1 MHVLVEAM
9 QINILGIIS
18 VNVNGSRQ
26 QIPANKVRSMLAM
39 LALDTGRPVSHADL
53 AEELWSGQVLGNA
66 RNALQAHASRL
77 RKVLDGPAPRGGAT
91 VLRSLRSGYLLNVPP
106 ESVDANRF
114 LDLAA
119 RGSTALADHPQRA
132 LELLSA
138 ALGIWRG
145 PALLDA
151 GDGLR
156 CRAAAA
162 LLEERGQ
169 AVWEDLITARLALG
183 EERQAIAE
191 LRPLLARHPLSE
203 RFCEQLMLA
212 LYRCGRQSEALEVF
226 HQTRRKLDAEL
237 GVQPGA
243 GLQRRY
249 TDILAQ
255 DPALVLPSAA
265 YPRRSG
271 HREPAVFR

>member
-1 MHVLVEAM
+1 MRIE
-9 QINILGIIS
+9 ILGIIS
-18 VNVNGSRQ
+18 VTVNGNRQ
-26 QIPANKVRSMLAM
+26 QIPAYKVRSMLAT
-39 LALDTGRPVSHADL
+39 LALDAGRPVSHADL
-53 AEELWSGQVLGNA
+53 ADELWSSEVPGNS

-77 RKVLDGPAPRGGAT
+77 RKVLDGPAPRSGVT
-91 VLRSLRSGYLLNVPP
+91 VLHSLHNGYLLDVPP

-119 RGSTALADHPQRA
+119 RGSAALADHPQRA

-138 ALGIWRG
+138 ALGLWRG

-156 CRAAAA
+156 CLAAAA
-162 LLEERGQ
+162 LFEERGQ

-183 EERQAIAE
+183 DERQAIAE

-212 LYRCGRQSEALEVF
+212 LYRCGRQSEALELF

-243 GLQRRY
+243 ELQRRY
-249 TDILAQ
+249 ADILAQ
-255 DPALVLPSAA
+255 DPVLVLPSSA
-265 YPRRSG
+265 YPGRPG
-271 HREPAVFR
+271 HREPAASR